1 MITRSEPVRNRFD
14 TIQTISSVIT
24 AVCLFVLTIS
34 LLVAGSYT
42 VTTVNKLQSTYHP
55 EKLASIIS
63 DASDTMST
71 IHKTTSMLKSSRG
84 EITIFDDVERLI
96 KSIEDLSQALQTLKI
111 PNVLNESQAWRHM
124 SEHAL
129 LKLKETFSS

>member
-1 MITRSEPVRNRFD
+1 MITRSDPVRNRFD

-24 AVCLFVLTIS
+24 AVCLLVLTIS

-63 DASDTMST
+63 DASDTMTT
-71 IHKTTSMLKSSRG
+71 IHKTTSMLKSS
-84 EITIFDDVERLI
+84 
-96 KSIEDLSQALQTLKI
+96 TLWSTVNFA
-111 PNVLNESQAWRHM
+111 PYRVTVFFN
-124 SEHAL
+124 
-129 LKLKETFSS
+129 FSKKPISLFGIC